1 MPLEVKVADLAI
13 QGVGIRHG
21 LTLPQAGVPTADL
34 DSWHKT
40 WRASSPHPI
49 IHDTQSILCLFSLLS
64 NLEPSLH
71 PKKYTRVHKKSKQRG
86 PPYSTLSHFVPWSR
100 QSKFL
105 CQCSLFLLLRRSSY
119 SWKENLVASLH
130 GVQAK
135 PNRSVSYWEV
145 MPSIFLFLKFNLHG
159 NFYKTSFKFHHNNR
173 HDQCQT

>member
-40 WRASSPHPI
+40 WRASLPHPI
-49 IHDTQSILCLFSLLS
+49 IHDTQRILCSFSLLS

-86 PPYSTLSHFVPWSR
+86 LPYTLTLC
-100 QSKFL
+100 SKEQTKQISL
-105 CQCSLFLLLRRSSY
+105 PVLTILASETQQLFL
-119 SWKENLVASLH
+119 EANLVASLH

-135 PNRSVSYWEV
+135 PNRSVSYWEM
-145 MPSIFLFLKFNLHG
+145 MPSIFLFQEFNLHG
-159 NFYKTSFKFHHNNR
+159 NFYKTSFKFYPNNK